1 MAKDRCGVLQG
12 EKVLFVVEE
21 DDLVEEDF
29 LIYLTEFI
37 VSGSITP
44 LFSYED
50 QTTIINSIR
59 TEVTQAGLTYTRQV
73 AWQFFLRSAS
83 LSLTHLPSNTS
94 IYFKHMWHLTSVN
107 LYHISN
113 LSTSKIFNVANYRY
127 FCYM

>member
-1 MAKDRCGVLQG
+1 MLCVTGVVCVTGGLVAEDRCGVLQG

-83 LSLTHLPSNTS
+83 LSLKHLPSNIS
-94 IYFKHMWHLTSVN
+94 IYF
-107 LYHISN
+107 
-113 LSTSKIFNVANYRY
+113 
-127 FCYM
+127 